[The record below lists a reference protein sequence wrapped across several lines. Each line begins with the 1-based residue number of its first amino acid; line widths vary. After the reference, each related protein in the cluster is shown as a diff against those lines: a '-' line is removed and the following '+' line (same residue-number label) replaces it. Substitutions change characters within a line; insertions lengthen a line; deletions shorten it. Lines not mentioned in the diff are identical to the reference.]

1 MFRQVA
7 AAVLV
12 FTFMACGGS
21 GPSGGST
28 ASAPTPAGVAVSPTL
43 AEVDPGSSL
52 ALTATVSGATTS
64 KLTWS
69 VDNIANGDATVGT
82 ISGSGSN
89 VTYTAPPAE
98 GTHLLVAT
106 SSATTDT
113 KTNSGSTQIHVRNK
127 SVSIVLTPST
137 ATVNGGATQSF
148 TATVS
153 GSTNTAVDWSVDGVA
168 NGDATVGTV
177 TGSGATITYTAPASS
192 GTHTLTATSQANLAK
207 SDTSTI
213 TVQGSTSTP
222 TVSVALT
229 PGSVSLPTGGI
240 QSFVATVSG
249 STNTAVTWMVDGVA
263 NGNSTVGTITGTG
276 DTVTYTAPSA
286 SGNHSVAAKSQADTT
301 KSASSA
307 VTVSTTAAVSVALS
321 PGTASLTTGAAKSFV
336 ATVSGSTN
344 TAVTWTVDGIAN
356 GNSTVGTITGTGTTV
371 TYTAPTSAGNH
382 SVAAK
387 SQADTTKSASA
398 AVTVSAPTSVSV
410 VVGPGTASLAP
421 GATQAF
427 TATVS
432 GSTNTAVNWSVDG
445 IANGNS
451 TVGTLIGTGNT
462 VTYTAPAAT
471 GSHSVAAVS
480 QADTTKASS
489 ATVTISSGCAP
500 APTSSTVVNVKD
512 LAYGAK
518 GDGVTDDT
526 AAIQRAVNAVAGTG
540 GTVSVP
546 DGTYMINALTSVLLK
561 SNMTFSMSS
570 GAVLK
575 AITNS
580 SSNYS
585 ILFANGVNHV
595 NITGGTILGER
606 STHTGTGGEWG
617 FGVRITGSQQ
627 IVVEKV
633 LAKDCWGD
641 GFYVSASAS
650 ITLCNVT
657 ADHNR
662 RQGLTITSVDGMV
675 VRNSTFKN
683 TQGTLPEDGI
693 DIEPNAG
700 ETVNNVLIT
709 GCTFTSNS
717 GFGVEIGVPI
727 SYTGQAWIKGVVVD
741 GNTVTGSGVNSL
753 STSPRAGIEASDI
766 PGAGNTITNNYC
778 AKNGLGILLRNGS
791 NGMTISGNTVTQN
804 TTDGIQVYSTDG
816 NTITGNTATNNL
828 GRGIYST
835 SNTNITLNNNTVSG
849 NGVAP

>member
-1 MFRQVA
+1 MPVKPKNRAQSTEGFPGRTGLIGDAMFRQVA

-28 ASAPTPAGVAVSPTL
+28 ASAPATPGVAVSPAA

-89 VTYTAPPAE
+89 VTYTAPAAE
-98 GTHLLVAT
+98 GTHLQVAT

-137 ATVNGGATQSF
+137 ATINAGTTQSF
-148 TATVS
+148 TASVS
-153 GSTNTAVDWSVDGVA
+153 GSTNTAVNWSVDGIA

-229 PGSVSLPTGGI
+229 PGSVSLPTDGI
-240 QSFVATVSG
+240 Q
-249 STNTAVTWMVDGVA
+249 
-263 NGNSTVGTITGTG
+263 
-276 DTVTYTAPSA
+276 
-286 SGNHSVAAKSQADTT
+286 
-301 KSASSA
+301 
-307 VTVSTTAAVSVALS
+307 
-321 PGTASLTTGAAKSFV
+321 SFV

-371 TYTAPTSAGNH
+371 TYTAPASAGNH

-410 VVGPGTASLAP
+410 VVSPGTSSLAP

-445 IANGNS
+445 IAYGNS
-451 TVGTLIGTGNT
+451 TVGTLTGTGNT
-462 VTYTAPAAT
+462 VTYTAPSVA
-471 GSHSVAAVS
+471 GSHSVAAKS

-489 ATVTISSGCAP
+489 ATVTISAGCAP
-500 APTSSTVVNVKD
+500 APTSSTVANVKD

-526 AAIQRAVNAVAGTG
+526 AAIQTAVNAVAGTG

-595 NITGGTILGER
+595 NIIGGTIQGER

-741 GNTVTGSGVNSL
+741 GNTVTGSGVNTL

-766 PGAGNTITNNYC
+766 PSAGNKITNNYC
-778 AKNGLGILLRNGS
+778 ANNGLGILLRNGS

-835 SNTNITLNNNTVSG
+835 SNTNISISNNTVSG